1 MKNPLLLVCVALATP
16 ALAQTPTPEPAFDW
30 KIRLTKGQTWTQTA
44 TTRTRSVQQLPSPN
58 GATSRME
65 MDIRHTFAF
74 KNEVLEVTP
83 AFTLVRSTYTR
94 FDMTTSSSLNGK
106 PQAVPPLPQ
115 PDFVGVSFTLKQAPD
130 GRVLDVTGLEQLVAR
145 EEKLFDQIAKTPA
158 DREALRRIMP
168 SAATFKQSLIRS
180 QSVSLPKTSLTVGQ
194 SYSYA
199 IALPALAALPIQI
212 NGQRTLRD
220 FDGQSARFDESG
232 TINVAPTQL
241 SGPSKDTVV
250 LTRDAAQ
257 MFLAAKHRAKPGAGQ
272 VYLSRNGGIY
282 SRDPLTHKAF
292 FLDPPPNGIR
302 LKTQEAAPF
311 QGFIGYNNRSSG
323 KTIQSAFPGPGGEK
337 QSRPASR
344 NEPVVLQE
352 PKTFVALTG
361 TISGQ
366 STIDANSGL
375 LLKSTVTVK
384 IDGKVSIVES
394 NGTKKTVP
402 LNSSTET
409 TIETR

>member
-1 MKNPLLLVCVALATP
+1 MKFCLLTCALLATP
-16 ALAQTPTPEPAFDW
+16 ALAQPKFDW
-30 KIRLTKGQTWTQTA
+30 KLRLTKGQTWTQTA
-44 TTRTRSVQQLPSPN
+44 TTRTRSVQQMPLAG

-65 MDIRHTFAF
+65 ISIRQTFAL
-74 KNEVLEVTP
+74 KNEVLEVAPTY
-83 AFTLVRSTYTR
+83 FLVRSTYTR
-94 FDMTTSSSLNGK
+94 FDITTSSTVNGK
-106 PQAVPPLPQ
+106 PETLPPMPQ
-115 PDFVGVSFTLKQAPD
+115 LDFVGVSFSMKQTPD
-130 GRVLDVTGLEQLVAR
+130 GRVLDITGLEELVAR
-145 EEKLFDQIAKTPA
+145 QNKLFDKLAKTPA
-158 DREALRRIMP
+158 DREALRPVMP

-180 QSVSLPKTSLTVGQ
+180 QSATLPQTPLAVGQ
-194 SYSYA
+194 SYAYA
-199 IALPALAALPIQI
+199 LSLPVLASLPIKI
-212 NGQRTLRD
+212 NGQRTLRA

-232 TINVAPTQL
+232 TINVAPTQF

-257 MFLAAKHRAKPGAGQ
+257 RFLAAKHRAKPGAGQ

-302 LKTQEAAPF
+302 IKREEAAPF
-311 QGFIGYNNRSSG
+311 RGFIGYNNGSTG

-337 QSRPASR
+337 QPRPASR
-344 NEPVVLQE
+344 NEPVTLQE
-352 PKTFVALTG
+352 PKTFVALNG

-366 STIDANSGL
+366 STIDATSGL
-375 LLKSTVTVK
+375 LSKSTVTVK